1 MTMLESVKIA
11 LRRAD
16 TSAFDAEIEE
26 LIDAALLDLG
36 IAGVDTPK
44 NDALVLMAVKTY
56 CKLHF
61 GETDEYDKLKKS
73 YDEQKAQ
80 LQMSSSYT
88 NYSEYGLGG

>member
-1 MTMLESVKIA
+1 MAMLNSVKIA

-16 TSAFDAEIEE
+16 TSVFDAEISE

-36 IAGVDTPK
+36 IAGVDTP
-44 NDALVLMAVKTY
+44 DDDPLVLMAVKTY
-56 CKLHF
+56 CKMHF

-80 LQMSSSYT
+80 LQMSSPYT
-88 NYSEYGLGG
+88 NYSDYGLEG